1 MPTELGTRRQPK
13 QERSR
18 LKVESILDAAEQLL
32 IEAGYDALTTTA
44 VSERSGVAVGS
55 LYQYFHAIDDIVDG
69 MMARCAERFA
79 DRLEVDLI
87 GATFTRKRDAA
98 NAALDSFVAFYRKDR
113 VLRVLRTARPLGSVV
128 GFGPAADRIMGVVAE
143 ALVGQGLASEVDE
156 HFALEVEVQW
166 ATAEAL
172 VLLAFRR
179 DADGDPVV
187 LAHLRRLFDLDV
199 EEVG

>member
-1 MPTELGTRRQPK
+1 MAAELGRRRHPQ

-18 LKVESILDAAEQLL
+18 LKVGLILDAAEELL
-32 IEAGYDALTTTA
+32 VDSGYQSLTTTA

-55 LYQYFHAIDDIVDG
+55 LYQYFHAIDDIVDA

-79 DRLEVDLI
+79 DRLESDLV
-87 GATFTRKRDAA
+87 GAVFARKRDAA
-98 NAALDSFVAFYRKDR
+98 NAALDSFVAFYRDDR

-128 GFGPAADRIMGVVAE
+128 GFGPSADRIMGVVAD
-143 ALVGQGLASEVDE
+143 ALVGQGLASELDE
-156 HFALEVEVQW
+156 HFALEVEVHW

-179 DADGDPVV
+179 DADGDPVI

-199 EEVG
+199 EPS